1 MAKPEFNAVVSE
13 RVDYG
18 PESCVL
24 RVVPKGWSF
33 HSFKPGQYTTLGL
46 PGKAPRCEGA
56 KPDAKPPKVDQFC
69 LRAYSIAS
77 SPLNRGYVEFYI
89 VLVKEGLL
97 TPRLW
102 CLKVGDPIWLSP
114 KVTGHFVM
122 DDVPPDKNIVFVATG
137 TGIAPYISMLTTH
150 MNAGDKRKMALFHGV
165 RVSQDLGYRS
175 ECFAME
181 RLCPNFSYHPIIS
194 RPHLDPV
201 PWSGATGHVK
211 KLWEASAPE
220 KTWGFKPTPDNT
232 RLFLCG
238 SPQMIDGMIALLGK
252 DGFTEHKPREPGTIH
267 VERYL

>member
-33 HSFKPGQYTTLGL
+33 DSFKPGQYTTLGL

-201 PWSGATGHVK
+201 PWSGATGHVQ

-267 VERYL
+267 VERYW